1 MPDDRVS
8 FAVWRDASTDPP
20 DDDRLVLTERLEF
33 AFYDAD
39 MSPPWCDHDFYADDI
54 RPLNPQPSWWCDPKP
69 PGEDAL
75 TLDDL
80 RRVVNYADGTDRS
93 SHDAAQTAA
102 ARFRRAIEALED
114 DDG

>member
-1 MPDDRVS
+1 MSDRVTLV
-8 FAVWRDASTDPP
+8 VWHDASTDPP

-39 MSPPWCDHDFYADDI
+39 LSPPWCDHDFYADDI

-69 PGEDAL
+69 PGENAV

-80 RRVVNYADGTDRS
+80 QEVWADAVCREGFNVEATE
-93 SHDAAQTAA
+93 
-102 ARFRRAIEALED
+102 RFRRAIEALED